1 MEIKIVLPDNIM
13 AVLGEHPEKVILRA
27 LLERLLIRRLLR
39 EEKIEPEPDAEEEI
53 RAVLEI
59 DGRVKEALWRKFYGQ
74 R

>member
-59 DGRVKEALWRKFYGQ
+59 DRRVKKALWRKFYGQ

>member
-13 AVLGEHPEKVILRA
+13 AALGEHPEKVILRA

-39 EEKIEPEPDAEEEI
+39 EEEIEPEPDAKEEI

-59 DGRVKEALWRKFYGQ
+59 DRRVKEALWRKFYGQ